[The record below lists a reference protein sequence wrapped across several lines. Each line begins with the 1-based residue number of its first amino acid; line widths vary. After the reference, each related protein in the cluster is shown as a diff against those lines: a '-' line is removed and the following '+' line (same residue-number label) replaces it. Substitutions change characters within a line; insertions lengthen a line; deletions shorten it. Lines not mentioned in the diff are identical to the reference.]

1 MTSPAFIDNR
11 YGNTLASAL
20 SVVLGMPGLHSTA
33 GEGAPDRPDALIL
46 FNPAVVMA
54 PVEGVSEPNE
64 ALAQRFAR
72 PLETLSPY
80 HHLAAGHPP
89 TLVLHGSGD
98 TVVPADTAVA
108 YCDRIASLG
117 GDCEIVLY
125 GGAPHGFFNREPHF
139 ERTLRQM
146 LGFLARIGW
155 L

>member
-1 MTSPAFIDNR
+1 MR
-11 YGNTLASAL
+11 W
-20 SVVLGMPGLHSTA
+20 
-33 GEGAPDRPDALIL
+33 IL

-54 PVEGVSEPNE
+54 PVEGVFQPNE

-80 HHLAAGHPP
+80 HHLAGGHPP

-98 TVVPADTAVA
+98 TIVPADTAVA